1 MKNFNGD
8 FNYDYSE
15 CLVFI
20 NKIGKNGAPDYIVYA
35 NDTACSKLGYTKDEM
50 TSIDTVNIGMPI
62 YEANLKDE
70 LSKLFGGATVSYAM
84 LFFTK
89 FNKVILTNVEVS
101 LCEFYGNM
109 AVLSIAREI
118 NDKDF
123 TRNIVIKFNNELN
136 SKMMQIKETK
146 EQLFQHEKLAVIG
159 QMAAGVAHEIN
170 NPLGYISS
178 NVETGQ
184 KYFYKIKKILDSYD
198 SLISKLS
205 SLSPHELN
213 DEIKK
218 IIDLKNQSNIDF
230 IMNDIVE
237 LNKDIESGLKRI
249 SEIVNNL
256 KIFSRVDTSL
266 EFEEYDLNKGIKET
280 LNMARNEIK
289 YNANVVENLGNI
301 PIIMASGNRINEVL
315 LNIILNSCYAIKNK
329 KSEENGLIIISTSI
343 EDNYVVCQIE
353 DNGIGIE
360 SENLTRIFDPFFTTK
375 PVGSGT
381 GLGLSISYDI
391 VVNKHNGKI
400 YTESKLGKGTKTTIK
415 LPALNNERNT
425 DN

>member
-1 MKNFNGD
+1 MKNFNGN
-8 FNYDYSE
+8 FSYDCSE

-20 NKIGKNGAPDYIVYA
+20 NKIGKDGVPGNIVYV
-35 NDTACSKLGYTKDEM
+35 NEEACCKLGYTKDEM
-50 TSIDTVNIGMPI
+50 TSLDTVNIGMPI
-62 YEANLKDE
+62 CEANLKDE
-70 LSKLFGGATVSYAM
+70 LSKLFAGETISYSM

-101 LCEFYGNM
+101 LCEFCGNST
-109 AVLSIAREI
+109 VLTIAREI

-123 TRNIVIKFNNELN
+123 IRNIVINFNNELN
-136 SKMMQIKETK
+136 SKMVQIEETK
-146 EQLFQHEKLAVIG
+146 EQLFQHEKLAIIG

-170 NPLGYISS
+170 NPLGYVSS
-178 NVETGQ
+178 NIETGWE
-184 KYFYKIKKILDSYD
+184 YFSKIKKILYSYD
-198 SLISKLS
+198 SLISKLPS
-205 SLSPHELN
+205 ISPHELN
-213 DEIKK
+213 DEIKS
-218 IIDLKNQSNIDF
+218 ILDLRNQSNIDF

-237 LNKDIESGLKRI
+237 LNSDIKNGLNKI

-256 KIFSRVDTSL
+256 KTFSRVDPTL
-266 EFEEYDLNKGIKET
+266 KFEEYDLNKGIKET
-280 LNMARNEIK
+280 LNLAKNEIK
-289 YNANVVENLGNI
+289 YNADVVVNFCNI
-301 PIIMASGNRINEVL
+301 PIIMANGNRINEVI

-360 SENLTRIFDPFFTTK
+360 IENLTRIFDPFFTTK

-400 YTESKLGKGTKTTIK
+400 YIESTFGKGTKTTIK

-425 DN
+425 